1 MHIERI
7 LQHRLVAGWVVAIV
21 LLLPVRRAAADVPSE
36 PDRPAKA
43 DTGFGADIANKLGDE
58 AVKANPSVGAI
69 ENRVSALREQV
80 HEAGA
85 WMDPTF
91 SAEYSNMPIDN
102 PVPGHHPM
110 SGIQFTLKQT
120 LYWPGKI
127 GAREEEARSRVREN
141 ELALAEQK
149 VQLRAEVRR
158 AYYNLALA
166 RQLRAVTKEHAKL
179 VRQFLVVARAKN
191 EAGVVA
197 QHELLRLHVLADQL
211 DDDVRNFDEDEQS
224 LTSTI
229 NATLHRPVD
238 TPIPTPEQTAVPKPA
253 TDAVALARRAVRQR
267 PLLKRYAAQAE
278 TYRAAAR
285 RAKREGYPD
294 ITLWAGYRLR
304 TQAGTDPGT
313 DFVSFGLSVPLPL
326 SYDGRWGSERRKN
339 ERLARATIDERAA
352 ELDSMRGRLG
362 KLVAVWKRAAQE
374 ARTYRK
380 DLTPAARLTLE
391 ATFASY
397 QVDRADFASL
407 FQTELQLLNFERT
420 TRMAESAAAEARV
433 EVEAI
438 VGGEVQ

>member
-1 MHIERI
+1 
-7 LQHRLVAGWVVAIV
+7 VPIV
-21 LLLPVRRAAADVPSE
+21 LLLPARRAAADAPPKTE
-36 PDRPAKA
+36 TPAKA
-43 DTGFGADIANKLGDE
+43 QADFGTDIADQLGDE

-69 ENRVSALREQV
+69 QGRVSALKEQV
-80 HEAGA
+80 HEAGT

-91 SAEYSNMPIDN
+91 SAEYSSMPIDN

-110 SGIQFTLKQT
+110 SGIQLTLRQT

-127 GAREEEARSRVREN
+127 AAREEEAKSRVREN

-158 AYYNLALA
+158 AYYRLALA
-166 RQLRAVTKEHAKL
+166 RQLRAVTKEHAAL
-179 VRQFLVVARAKN
+179 VRQFLEVVRAKN
-191 EAGVVA
+191 EAGMVA
-197 QHELLRLHVLADQL
+197 QHEFLRLRVLAAQL
-211 DDDVRNFDEDEQS
+211 DDDLKNFDEDEQS

-229 NATLHRPVD
+229 NATLHRPLD
-238 TPIPTPEQTAVPKPA
+238 TPIPTPKRTTVRKPV
-253 TDAVALARRAVRQR
+253 TDAKALIRRAVLQR
-267 PLLKRYAAQAE
+267 PMLKRYAAQAE

-294 ITLWAGYRLR
+294 ITVWAGYRIR
-304 TQAGTDPGT
+304 THAGTDPGT
-313 DFVSFGLSVPLPL
+313 DFVSVGVAMPLPF

-339 ERLARATIDERAA
+339 ERLARAVSDERAA
-352 ELDSMRGRLG
+352 ELDSIRGRLG

-374 ARTYRK
+374 AHTYRN
-380 DLTPAARLTLE
+380 DLTPSARLTLE

-420 TRMAESAAAEARV
+420 TRAAETSAAEARV